1 MRTTGRR
8 IALQRRR
15 QARRRALLAS
25 GSAVLLVAAGIVL
38 GTTTSLSDQ
47 DQQPPAAISAAG
59 RNTENLADTD
69 ESGAPEPT
77 SRETRMVPLARITG
91 DISPKSV
98 VASSDGIV
106 MANNS

>member
-1 MRTTGRR
+1 M
-8 IALQRRR
+8 
-15 QARRRALLAS
+15 
-25 GSAVLLVAAGIVL
+25 LLVAAGIVL

-47 DQQPPAAISAAG
+47 DKQPPAAISAAG